1 MHGER
6 EDVCSLTPLRGLGYV
21 CSPSPL
27 MGALHNSISV
37 LSQDQ
42 IDDLSPFATP
52 LMDSRL
58 RGNDVSCAKHPRW
71 ERVGVRVTRWR
82 WGRASFQAGFK
93 ARVKRETRLESMA
106 KEAW

>member
-6 EDVCSLTPLRGLGYV
+6 EDVCSLTPLRGLGDV

-52 LMDSRL
+52 LWIPAYAGMTLAGMTVVVQSTHQG
-58 RGNDVSCAKHPRW
+58 RGS
-71 ERVGVRVTRWR
+71 G
-82 WGRASFQAGFK
+82 
-93 ARVKRETRLESMA
+93 
-106 KEAW
+106 